1 MLSISNVLLI
11 YSVEAQ
17 AFLPSISTL
26 FTMADQRQNLS
37 EASLS
42 ELCSTC
48 QSEAKPESEAS
59 LRFRAKMHAY
69 DAHHKQLQEGCYARA
84 EIVHR
89 KWLRER
95 NEQRDLR
102 RAVGRAE
109 IQDH

>member
-1 MLSISNVLLI
+1 MFSISNVLLI
-11 YSVEAQ
+11 YSVEAE

-26 FTMADQRQNLS
+26 FTMDAPG
-37 EASLS
+37 
-42 ELCSTC
+42 
-48 QSEAKPESEAS
+48 QSEAKPQSEAS

-69 DAHHKQLQEGCYARA
+69 DAHHKKLQEGCYARA
-84 EIVHR
+84 ETVHR